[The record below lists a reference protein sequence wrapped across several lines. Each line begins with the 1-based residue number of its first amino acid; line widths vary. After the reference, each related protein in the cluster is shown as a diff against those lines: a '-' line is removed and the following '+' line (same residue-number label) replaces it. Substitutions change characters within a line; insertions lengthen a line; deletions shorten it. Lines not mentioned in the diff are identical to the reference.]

1 MDRIPL
7 HETQAT
13 KLYLFCSYIIAV
25 SCIYTEQLRLW
36 VSIDVKN
43 INRKETFVTKIRWL
57 SQASRAYLN

>member
-25 SCIYTEQLRLW
+25 SFIYTEHATK
-36 VSIDVKN
+36 VVG
-43 INRKETFVTKIRWL
+43 INRCQEY
-57 SQASRAYLN
+57 Q